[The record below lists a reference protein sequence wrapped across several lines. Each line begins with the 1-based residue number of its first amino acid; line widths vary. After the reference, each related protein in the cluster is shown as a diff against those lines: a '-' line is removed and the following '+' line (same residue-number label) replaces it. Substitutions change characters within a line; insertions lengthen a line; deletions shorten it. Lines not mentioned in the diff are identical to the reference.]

1 MCCFSRYA
9 GKRTGLL
16 ASLSAA
22 QPQVGSGWYVQVFYN
37 AFRPS
42 QEAGLL
48 SETDVFLEGTAEAQ
62 YEKDLKAFL
71 KQSGGEVNLSILGS
85 VKKPDLFP
93 KSTKLKAFLQAH
105 SSSFTVQGD
114 KVLLK

>member
-1 MCCFSRYA
+1 M
-9 GKRTGLL
+9 
-16 ASLSAA
+16 LSK
-22 QPQVGSGWYVQVFYN
+22 
-37 AFRPS
+37 
-42 QEAGLL
+42 
-48 SETDVFLEGTAEAQ
+48 TDVFLKGTAEAQ